1 MSPGSGKRK
10 SHKFDEIDRRIIEE
24 LQKSSKITNATLAER
39 IGISPP
45 STLERVRKLEA
56 NGVITGYVALID
68 PESVNKPVQAIVNVS
83 MNRHSRANLEKVK
96 RALAGFEEVLSCWHT
111 AGDED
116 FVLRVLVSDME
127 QYEQFVTKKLS
138 GVGYIGKIRT
148 AFILSTLKQVT
159 QIPLD
164 AV

>member
-1 MSPGSGKRK
+1 MSPSSNKRK
-10 SHKFDEIDRRIIEE
+10 KHKFDDIDRRIVEE

-56 NGVITGYVALID
+56 NGVITGYVAIID
-68 PESVNKPVQAIVNVS
+68 PETVNKPVQAIVHVS

-96 RALAGFEEVLSCWHT
+96 RALAGFEEVPACWHT

-116 FVLRVLVSDME
+116 FVLRVVVSDME
-127 QYEQFVTKKLS
+127 EYEQFVTKKLS
-138 GVGYIGKIRT
+138 NIGYIGKIRT
-148 AFILSTLKQVT
+148 AFVLSTLKQAT

-164 AV
+164 AI